1 MTATEL
7 SSTLATVVDPG
18 RGLAPPGAEG
28 IITIVQWV
36 AWTVLAVCVL
46 GVLLVG
52 ARMALAHRRGEGA
65 EHAVGLA
72 YVLGGAVL
80 VGSASGLVAALV

>member
-1 MTATEL
+1 MT
-7 SSTLATVVDPG
+7 SLAASQLLAVVDPG
-18 RGLAPPGAEG
+18 EGVAPPGAEG
-28 IITIVQWV
+28 IATIVQWV
-36 AWTVLAVCVL
+36 AWTVLAVCVV

-65 EHAVGLA
+65 EHALSLA

-80 VGSASGLVAALV
+80 VGSASGLIAALV